1 MISKLWASLE
11 GGGDWGIKCITGE
24 ARYTKK
30 TKYREASTHTIPK
43 SGLPSSNY
51 HNKKQK
57 QKNNNMQCVKHNR
70 TIKPLILNWCP

>member
-1 MISKLWASLE
+1 V
-11 GGGDWGIKCITGE
+11 GGGVWGIKCITGE

-51 HNKKQK
+51 HNKKHK
-57 QKNNNMQCVKHNR
+57 QKKKKQTKKHAVCKTQQND
-70 TIKPLILNWCP
+70 